1 MKGNSLVK
9 RYAKALV
16 LAMDDEA
23 EFQRVRRELLG
34 FLELLAAD
42 EHLKIGLATSLISPA
57 EKARALDI
65 VSAKM
70 NLHDKT
76 LQFLLTVA
84 AENRMAFLEPMVQGL
99 ARAWHEARGIEIVTV
114 DSVVELSAGQKDRL
128 RGKLEKALAGDVA
141 LEFRLDPALV
151 AGIRI
156 GRGSVQYDF
165 SLAGSLKKLR
175 ETLVGE
181 R

>member
-1 MKGNSLVK
+1 MKESSLVK

-23 EFQRVRRELLG
+23 EFQRVQGELAS
-34 FLELLAAD
+34 FLRLLAAD
-42 EHLKIGLATSLISPA
+42 ERLKIGMATSMISPS
-57 EKARALDI
+57 EKTEALEI
-65 VSAKM
+65 VNAKIG
-70 NLHDKT
+70 LQAKT
-76 LQFLLTVA
+76 YQFLQTVA
-84 AENRMAFLEPMVQGL
+84 SENRMAYLEQVVRQLPD
-99 ARAWHEARGIEIVTV
+99 AWCAAHGIEKIAV
-114 DSVVELSAGQKDRL
+114 SSAVELSGRQKDRL
-128 RGKLEKALAGDVA
+128 RDNLEKALSRKVE
-141 LEFRLDPALV
+141 LEFCLDSELI

>member
-1 MKGNSLVK
+1 MKESSLVK

-16 LAMDDEA
+16 LAMDDQA
-23 EFQRVRRELLG
+23 EFQRVQGELAG

-42 EHLKIGLATSLISPA
+42 ERLKVGLATSLISQS
-57 EKARALDI
+57 EKTGALDI
-65 VSAKM
+65 VDSRMRLQAK
-70 NLHDKT
+70 T
-76 LQFLLTVA
+76 IQFLRTVT
-84 AENRMAFLEPMVQGL
+84 AENRMGYLEQMVQQL
-99 ARAWHEARGIEIVTV
+99 PDAWYDAHGIEKIMV
-114 DSVVELSAGQKDRL
+114 SSAVELSSGQKDRL
-128 RGKLEKALAGDVA
+128 RGNLEKALSRKVA
-141 LEFRLDPALV
+141 LEFLLDPELI

-165 SLAGSLKKLR
+165 SLSGSMKKLR

>member
-1 MKGNSLVK
+1 MKESSLVK

-16 LAMDDEA
+16 LAMADED
-23 EFQRVRRELLG
+23 EFRRVRGELLG

-42 EHLKIGLATSLISPA
+42 GRLKIGLATSLISPA
-57 EKARALDI
+57 EKARALEI
-65 VSAKM
+65 AGAGM
-70 NLHDKT
+70 ALHDKT

-84 AENRMAFLEPMVQGL
+84 AENRMAFLEPMVQAL
-99 ARAWHEARGIEIVTV
+99 EQAWYEARGIEIVTV
-114 DSVVELSAGQKDRL
+114 DSAVELSAAQKERL
-128 RGKLEKALAGDVA
+128 RGNLRRALAREVA
-141 LEFRLDPALV
+141 LQFRLDPELV

-181 R
+181 G

>member
-1 MKGNSLVK
+1 MKESSLVK

-23 EFQRVRRELLG
+23 EFQRVRGELLG

-42 EHLKIGLATSLISPA
+42 DRLKIGLATSLISPA
-57 EKARALDI
+57 EKAGALDI
-65 VSAKM
+65 VGAKM
-70 NLHDKT
+70 GLHDKT

-84 AENRMAFLEPMVQGL
+84 AENRMAFLEPMVL
-99 ARAWHEARGIEIVTV
+99 DLSRAWYETRGIEIVTV
-114 DSVVELSAGQKDRL
+114 DSAVELSPKQKERL
-128 RGKLEKALAGDVA
+128 RGNLQKALAGDVA
-141 LEFRLDPALV
+141 LEFRLDPGLV

-156 GRGSVQYDF
+156 GRGSVRYDF

-175 ETLVGE
+175 ESLVGE

>member
-1 MKGNSLVK
+1 MKASSLVK

-23 EFQRVRRELLG
+23 EFQRVRGELLG
-34 FLELLAAD
+34 FLELLASD
-42 EHLKIGLATSLISPA
+42 DKVKIGMATSLISPA
-57 EKARALDI
+57 EKVRALDI

-99 ARAWHEARGIEIVTV
+99 VHAWYEARGIEIVTV
-114 DSVVELSAGQKDRL
+114 DSVVELSAGQKERL
-128 RGKLEKALAGDVA
+128 SNKLKKALAGEVA
-141 LEFRLDPALV
+141 LEFRLDPELV

-181 R
+181 G

>member
-1 MKGNSLVK
+1 MKENSLVK

-23 EFQRVRRELLG
+23 EFRRVRGELLG
-34 FLELLAAD
+34 FLELLASD
-42 EHLKIGLATSLISPA
+42 DRLKIGLATSLISPA

-65 VSAKM
+65 VSVTM
-70 NLHDKT
+70 SLHDKT
-76 LQFLLTVA
+76 RQFLLTVA
-84 AENRMAFLEPMVQGL
+84 AENRMAFMEPMVQGL
-99 ARAWHEARGIEIVTV
+99 EHAWYEARGIEVVTV
-114 DSVVELSAGQKDRL
+114 DSVVELSAGQKERL
-128 RGKLEKALAGDVA
+128 RGKLKKALAGEVA
-141 LEFRLDPALV
+141 LEYRLDPGLV

-156 GRGSVQYDF
+156 GRGSVHYDF
-165 SLAGSLKKLR
+165 SLAGSLQKLR

>member
-1 MKGNSLVK
+1 MKESSLVK

-23 EFQRVRRELLG
+23 EFQRVQAELEG
-34 FLELLAAD
+34 FLKLLAAD
-42 EHLKIGLATSLISPA
+42 ERLKIGLATSLISQS
-57 EKARALDI
+57 EKTKALDI
-65 VSAKM
+65 VNARMGLQAK
-70 NLHDKT
+70 T
-76 LQFLLTVA
+76 FQFLQTVA
-84 AENRMAFLEPMVQGL
+84 SENRMAYLEQMVRQL
-99 ARAWHEARGIEIVTV
+99 PDAWYEARGIEKIMVS
-114 DSVVELSAGQKDRL
+114 SVVELSVGQKERL
-128 RGKLEKALAGDVA
+128 RGNLEKALARKVA
-141 LEFRLDPALV
+141 LEFLLDPGLI

-165 SLAGSLKKLR
+165 SLSGSLKKLR